1 MWYLMRL
8 KLGHK
13 VAANGT
19 PSQLAIQ
26 HNQGPDSVIPAQIA
40 EMPFEVEFGE
50 VKENDGGD
58 GIDHSQRPP
67 IPSSTSPK
75 VDTLHPNDPDIE
87 SLPRDSR
94 TRHRPKLPTGFEYTA
109 WLTTAFFIRIRS

>member
-26 HNQGPDSVIPAQIA
+26 QNQGPDSVIPAQIA
-40 EMPFEVEFGE
+40 EMPFEVGFGE

-67 IPSSTSPK
+67 IPSSTMMNF
-75 VDTLHPNDPDIE
+75 TL
-87 SLPRDSR
+87 
-94 TRHRPKLPTGFEYTA
+94 
-109 WLTTAFFIRIRS
+109 WMLTTEMRQYLVVNGASSLENQSSRLNEVKARNV